1 MNFWII
7 NLCLLITSQAAFAGF
22 SYPFHAN
29 LENRYEQ
36 LEAVAYNEGPATVSA
51 TINIVGTNCI
61 SDTTSPINIVVKP
74 HETVSF
80 AHIRPSSPGVPCQ
93 SSISSSFQP
102 GDFSRAMDGTPF
114 RLPFEDGKEF
124 NVGQAFGG
132 VMTTHNTP
140 ETEHAV
146 DINMPEGTKVVA
158 ARDGII
164 VDYEFGNSNSGGK
177 EEWLK
182 DKANY
187 VHIEHSDGSISEYA
201 HLAPI
206 VVPISEGMIVQAGQV
221 IGYSGRTGYSSGPH
235 LHFAVMKPYIRDDGL
250 VSLRAIPFALYA
262 FQPQIVFEP
271 MQGMLLEANY
281 TSGPKQWVAISLPQR
296 QPLSGRGQSDSIQSQ
311 TDNQKLPNF
320 SVFKNEIP
328 WKWILGLFV
337 AWQLIAT
344 VTRMR
349 TEAHQNK
356 INKMRLLENPFEN
369 IVPKASF
376 HSLVTACSGDIEKAE
391 RLIEC
396 EMSNEPKI
404 TRLEAIARA
413 RKAHENA
420 PKP

>member
-7 NLCLLITSQAAFAGF
+7 NLCLFLTSQAAFAGF

-36 LEAVAYNEGPATVSA
+36 LEALAYNEGPATVSA
-51 TINIVGTNCI
+51 VINIVGTNCI
-61 SDTTSPINIVVKP
+61 SDAVSPINIVVKP

-80 AHIRPSSPGVPCQ
+80 AHLRSSSPEAPCQ

-102 GDFSRAMDGTPF
+102 GDFSKAMDGAPF

-124 NVGQAFGG
+124 TVGQAFGG

-140 ETEHAV
+140 ETMHAL

-158 ARDGII
+158 ARDGVV

-182 DKANY
+182 TKTNY

-206 VVPISEGMIVQAGQV
+206 VVPISEGMFVQAGQV

-235 LHFAVMKPYIRDDGL
+235 LHFAVMKPYIKDDGL
-250 VSLRAIPFALYA
+250 VSLRAIPFSLYA
-262 FQPQIVFEP
+262 YQPQIVFEP
-271 MQGMLLEANY
+271 KQGMLLEANY
-281 TSGPKQWVAISLPQR
+281 SSGPKQWVAISPPQG
-296 QPLSGRGQSDSIQSQ
+296 QPLSDRRQTDSIQPPI
-311 TDNQKLPNF
+311 DIPKLQNF
-320 SVFKNEIP
+320 PVTKNEIP

-344 VTRMR
+344 VIRIR
-349 TEAHQNK
+349 AEVRQNK
-356 INKMRLLENPFEN
+356 INKMRLLENPAEN
-369 IVPKASF
+369 IVPRFSF

-391 RLIEC
+391 RLIEY
-396 EMSNEPKI
+396 EISKEPKI
-404 TRLEAIARA
+404 TRLEAITRA
-413 RKAHENA
+413 TERLSDDRK
-420 PKP
+420 